1 MGACSQSGDICCQSE
16 NGQAWWGA
24 PTAVGV
30 FPSLGNKSLKKYIEY
45 DLILINMENNRSQ
58 YTNSPLSGL
67 GKQSRVRLA
76 TLLRQSTG
84 TLSPAVAA
92 EALSLTPTVAAKLLS
107 RWAAQG
113 WLRRVRRGIYVPVPL
128 ESERADSAP
137 EDFWVIADAAF
148 APCYISGWSAAE
160 HWGLTEQV
168 FRIVLVSTTR
178 RPRDREPKMGGIGF
192 RLRTVNEKLFFGLKS
207 VWRGR
212 ARVKV
217 SDPSRTI
224 IDLMSDPSLGGG
236 LRSSVDMLQTYLA
249 SSEFRDIGLL
259 MNYAKTLGIGAVF
272 KRLGFLLERY
282 APEEQ
287 EAIKQCARSLTQG
300 YTKLDPA
307 LPAQKFVAGWHLSLP
322 EEWKMRPDF
331 DYGMTRASAQP
342 AETRPTLHSPV
353 AAYVSSG
360 VKSAAEKLRISP
372 TKIATLCRKYGVAK
386 LSLFGSASRNELT
399 SESDVDLLVEFA
411 PDSRASLF
419 DITTMQD
426 EFSGALGGRKVD
438 IATPDI
444 LRNPFRRDS
453 IAPDLKVIYES

>member
-1 MGACSQSGDICCQSE
+1 
-16 NGQAWWGA
+16 
-24 PTAVGV
+24 
-30 FPSLGNKSLKKYIEY
+30 
-45 DLILINMENNRSQ
+45 MEKQRSQ

-67 GKQSRVRLA
+67 GKQSRSQLAILFRL
-76 TLLRQSTG
+76 STG
-84 TLSPAVAA
+84 TLSPAMAA
-92 EALSLTPTVAAKLLS
+92 KALSLPRIDAAKLLS

-113 WLRRVRRGIYVPVPL
+113 WLQRVKRGIYVPVPL

-137 EDFWVIADAAF
+137 EDSWVIAEAAF
-148 APCYISGWSAAE
+148 APCYICGWSAAE

-168 FRIVLVSTTR
+168 FRSVLVSTTR

-192 RLRTVNEKLFFGLKS
+192 RLRTINEKALFGLKAI
-207 VWRGR
+207 WRGR

-236 LRSSVDMLQTYLA
+236 MRSSVDMLQSYLA
-249 SSEFRDIGLL
+249 SKEHRDIKLL
-259 MNYAKTLGIGAVF
+259 MSYAETLGVGAVF
-272 KRLGFLLERY
+272 KRLGFLLERH

-287 EAIKQCARSLTQG
+287 QAIKQCAQSLTQG

-307 LPAQKFVAGWHLSLP
+307 LPARKFVTAWRLSLP
-322 EEWKMRPDF
+322 EGWKSPPDV
-331 DYGMTRASAQP
+331 DYGATWTRAQP
-342 AETRPTLHSPV
+342 ADTRSTLHSSV
-353 AAYVSSG
+353 AAYASTAS
-360 VKSAAEKLRISP
+360 KPIPEKLRISP
-372 TKIATLCRKYGVAK
+372 AKIATLCRKYGVAK

-399 SESDVDLLVEFA
+399 SESDVDLMVEFL

-426 EFSGALGGRKVD
+426 EFSGALGGRNVD
-438 IATPDI
+438 IATPEI

-453 IAPDLKVIYES
+453 IVPDLTVIYEA